1 LNLNLKHKI
10 LEQDRIDKIVKRI
23 SFQIHE
29 KNLNNSEIFLIGVL
43 NNGFILSGLIEKE
56 LKKISKSKIQLF
68 SIKINKKKPLSPI
81 DLNCDLNELKN
92 KSIVLIDD
100 VLNSGKTLIHCVKY
114 LLDVPLSNFN
124 TVVLIDRNHKKYPIK
139 IDFKGLSLSTS
150 IKENVSVVFE
160 KNNSYAFID

>member
-1 LNLNLKHKI
+1 LSLKHKI

-29 KNLNNSEIFLIGVL
+29 KNQNNSEVVLIGVL
-43 NNGFILSGLIEKE
+43 KNGFILSDLIEKE

-68 SIKINKKKPLSPI
+68 SIKINKKKPLNPI
-81 DLNCDLNELKN
+81 ELNCDLSELKN

-114 LLDVPLSNFN
+114 LLDVPISNFN
-124 TVVLIDRNHKKYPIK
+124 TAVLIDRNHKKFPIK
-139 IDFKGLSLSTS
+139 IDFKGLSLSTT
-150 IKENVSVVFE
+150 IKENVTVVFE

>member
-1 LNLNLKHKI
+1 MSLKHKI

-29 KNLNNSEIFLIGVL
+29 KNQNSSEVVLIGVL
-43 NNGFILSGLIEKE
+43 ENGFILSELIKKE
-56 LKKISKSKIQLF
+56 LKKISKSKVQLF
-68 SIKINKKKPLSPI
+68 SIKINKKNPLNPI
-81 DLNCDLNELKN
+81 NLNCDLSELKN

-114 LLDVPLSNFN
+114 LLDVPISNFN
-124 TVVLIDRNHKKYPIK
+124 TAVLIDRNHKKFPIK
-139 IDFKGLSLSTS
+139 IDFKGLSLSTT
-150 IKENVSVVFE
+150 IKENVTVVFE

>member
-1 LNLNLKHKI
+1 MNLKHKI

-29 KNLNNSEIFLIGVL
+29 KNLNNSEVVLIGVL
-43 NNGFILSGLIEKE
+43 KNGFILSDLIEKE

-68 SIKINKKKPLSPI
+68 SIKINKKKTLNPI
-81 DLNCDLNELKN
+81 ELNCDLSELKN

-114 LLDVPLSNFN
+114 LLDVPISNFN
-124 TVVLIDRNHKKYPIK
+124 TAVLIDRNHKKFPIK
-139 IDFKGLSLSTS
+139 IDFKGLSLSTT
-150 IKENVSVVFE
+150 IKENVTVVFE
-160 KNNSYAFID
+160 KKNSYAFID

>member
-1 LNLNLKHKI
+1 MNLKHKI

-23 SFQIHE
+23 SYQIHE
-29 KNLNNSEIFLIGVL
+29 KNQNNSEVVLIGVL
-43 NNGFILSGLIEKE
+43 KNGFILSDLIEKE

-68 SIKINKKKPLSPI
+68 SIKINKKKPLNPI
-81 DLNCDLNELKN
+81 ELNCDLSELKN

-114 LLDVPLSNFN
+114 LLDVPISNFN
-124 TVVLIDRNHKKYPIK
+124 TAVLIDRNHKKFPIK
-139 IDFKGLSLSTS
+139 IDFKGLSLSTT
-150 IKENVSVVFE
+150 IKENVTVVFE